1 MSNSN
6 SKKNINS
13 QLIAFVNRRNN
24 EPRKVI
30 EYPVCKA
37 FTDENGEPIKWK
49 IIKKTSQEMQNIRDK
64 FTRISRKNKDAEIQ
78 GVALQDEIMGE
89 CVIYPNLKDV
99 ELADALM
106 PDVKLDERSPGNL
119 LKVIIDDDSE
129 YQFLWGLICEL
140 HGWNKSEADMIAE
153 QKALINEAKN
163 S

>member
-1 MSNSN
+1 MSNS
-6 SKKNINS
+6 KNINS

-49 IIKKTSQEMQNIRDK
+49 IIKKTSTELSEIRAK
-64 FTRISRKNKDAEIQ
+64 FTRISRKNKDAEINAS
-78 GVALQDEIMGE
+78 VVQDEIMGE
-89 CVIYPNLKDV
+89 CVIYPDLKDAA
-99 ELADALM
+99 LADALM
-106 PDVKLDERSPGNL
+106 PNAPLDQRTPGNL
-119 LKVIIDDDSE
+119 LKVIIDDDAE
-129 YQFLWGLICEL
+129 YQFLFGLISEL

-153 QKALINEAKN
+153 QKALIEEAKN

>member
-1 MSNSN
+1 MSNS
-6 SKKNINS
+6 KNINS

-49 IIKKTSQEMQNIRDK
+49 IIKKNSQELSDIRAK
-64 FTRISRKNKDAEIQ
+64 FARISRKNKDAEINAAA
-78 GVALQDEIMGE
+78 VQDEIMGE
-89 CVIYPNLKDV
+89 CIVFPDLKDAA
-99 ELADALM
+99 LADALM
-106 PDVKLDERSPGNL
+106 PNAPLDQRTPGNL

-129 YQFLWGLICEL
+129 YQFLFGLISEL

>member
-1 MSNSN
+1 MSNS
-6 SKKNINS
+6 KNINS

-49 IIKKTSQEMQNIRDK
+49 IAKKNAKEMADIRAK
-64 FTRISRKNKDAEIQ
+64 FTRISRKNKDVEIDGQ
-78 GVALQDEIMGE
+78 ALQDEIMGE

-106 PDVKLDERSPGNL
+106 PNAKLDERTPGNL
-119 LKVIIDDDSE
+119 LKVIVDDDAE
-129 YQFLWGLICEL
+129 LQFLFGLISEL

-153 QKALINEAKN
+153 QKALIEEAKN

>member
-13 QLIAFVNRRNN
+13 QLIAFINRRNN

-49 IIKKTSQEMQNIRDK
+49 IIKKTAQELQSIRDK
-64 FTRISRKNKDAEIQ
+64 FTRISRKNKDAEISA
-78 GVALQDEIMGE
+78 VAVQDEIMGE
-89 CVIYPNLKDV
+89 CIIYPNLKDV

-106 PDVKLDERSPGNL
+106 PNAPLDQRTPGNL
-119 LKVIIDDDSE
+119 LKVIVDDDAE
-129 YQFLWGLICEL
+129 LQFLFGLISEL
-140 HGWNKSEADMIAE
+140 HRWNKTESEMIAE